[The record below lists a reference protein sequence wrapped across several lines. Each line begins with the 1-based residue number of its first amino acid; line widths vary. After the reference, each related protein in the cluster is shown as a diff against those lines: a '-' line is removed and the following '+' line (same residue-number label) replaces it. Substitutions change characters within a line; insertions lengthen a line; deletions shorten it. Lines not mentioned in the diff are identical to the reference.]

1 MCGIAGILNT
11 HNAAVSEPLLDEM
24 TRSLAH
30 RGPDGS
36 GIEISGPVGFG
47 HRRLSIIDPA
57 GGRQPM
63 FNEDGRVWV
72 TFNGEIYNYRELRA
86 ELQGKGHRFVSNSD
100 TETIVHA
107 YEEWGERCVERF
119 RGMFAFAVADHR
131 EGKIFLA
138 RDHFGI
144 KPLYYLQEGGV
155 FAFASEVQALR
166 KLPGIPWSLDL
177 TAMDQYLWLQYI
189 PAPRTAFEQV
199 RKLPPAHR
207 MTIHFDGRTT
217 GPEQYWELQFR
228 PDYNRSEQEWI
239 EALDEAMADSV
250 RAHLVSDVP
259 FGAFLSGGVDSS
271 LILGYMTRILNRPVK
286 AFSIGFEEPEFNETP
301 YARFAAERWGADHH
315 IEIVKPDALAILPDL
330 VRCYGDLF
338 GDSSAIPTYYVSQVA
353 RRNVPMVLSGDG
365 ADELFAGYWSHGDWL
380 NSFQQDRSIRP
391 SLAHWLSF
399 INYADT
405 GRRLSLWRDEYRDV
419 CPAPQETF
427 ERAYATA
434 RPFSP
439 CHKAQFL
446 DVKTYMTY
454 DILTK
459 VDIASMMHGLE
470 VRPPFVD
477 VKVAELAASVPEQF
491 GIGKNLRGEWERK
504 LLLKKVG
511 EKYFPP
517 EFLHRPKMGFAIPLT
532 KWFAPSGHLH
542 DILRQRLTGSGSTLL
557 EFFNPAAM
565 QELISANATG
575 PLWLLLFCEE
585 WLRQNRQTP
594 QPAGIARTPEIRS
607 EPLRVRILYDV
618 EGWAWWHRA
627 HRIREGVSSRI
638 RVDIHQMDE
647 PFDHEPYDF
656 VMIFDPYLVDR
667 VAGVPAAKLIVGCSC
682 PRFLDHAEALLQSH
696 RCIGGVVNSRE
707 MYNRATTKER
717 LFCCQNGVDTELFH
731 PPRKRP
737 SKLTGCWIGN
747 SDSAGNKGL
756 DLITAAC
763 REAGAELIVLDRN
776 AAKGTA
782 GLMSQEEVRDR
793 FYHKASFYLCASE
806 WEGTPNPALEALA
819 CGLPVIS
826 TRVGNMPELIVD
838 GHNGYLVDRSV
849 ASIAEAISKLAA
861 ADRPAMARNA
871 RTSVEN
877 GWSWQ
882 QQAAKYEAMFLKLSE
897 TAAAKKRAA
906 FTNEMGEELFR
917 RGDQNGALALFSR
930 AIEIDRE
937 CAEAWN
943 NLGVIFSQHGDTAN
957 ALTYLSTALTM
968 APENGTYIVNTS
980 QVLRAAG
987 RGDEA
992 RNLCVGFL
1000 NARPN
1005 DHGVRSHLESFTAS

>member
-1 MCGIAGILNT
+1 MCGIVGIIN
-11 HNAAVSEPLLDEM
+11 HDGAPAVPHLLEEM
-24 TRSLAH
+24 TNSLAH
-30 RGPDGS
+30 RGPDGF
-36 GIEISGPVGFG
+36 GMEISGPVGFG

-57 GGRQPM
+57 GGKQPM

-144 KPLYYLQEGGV
+144 KPLYYLQQGDV

-166 KLPGIPWSLDL
+166 RLPGIPWSLDL

-189 PAPRTAFEQV
+189 PAPRSAFEQI

-207 MTIHFDGRTT
+207 MTIHFDGRST
-217 GPEQYWELQFR
+217 GPQQYWELQFR
-228 PDYNRSEQEWI
+228 PNYNRSEQEWI

-250 RAHLVSDVP
+250 KAHLVSDVP

-271 LILGYMTRILNRPVK
+271 LILSYMTRILNRSVK

-301 YARFAAERWGADHH
+301 YARFAAERCGADHH

-380 NSFQQDRSIRP
+380 NSFQQDKSISP
-391 SLAHWLSF
+391 TLAHWLSF

-405 GRRLSLWRDEYRDV
+405 GRRLSLWRDEYKDV

-427 ERAYATA
+427 ERAFATA
-434 RPFSP
+434 RPFSL
-439 CHKAQFL
+439 CNKAQFL
-446 DVKTYMTY
+446 DIKTYMTY

-477 VKVAELAASVPEQF
+477 VKVAELAASIPEQF
-491 GIGKNLRGEWERK
+491 SIGKNPRGEWERK

-532 KWFAPSGHLH
+532 KWFSPSGHLH

-594 QPAGIARTPEIRS
+594 QPAIIARTPEIRT

-627 HRIREGVSSRI
+627 HRIKEGVSSRI
-638 RVDIHQMDE
+638 RLDINQMDE

-667 VAGVPAAKLIVGCSC
+667 VAGVPARKLIVGCSC
-682 PRFLDHAEALLQSH
+682 PKFLDHADALLQSH

-707 MYNRATTKER
+707 MFNQSTIKDG
-717 LFCCQNGVDTELFH
+717 LFCCQNGVDTELFR
-731 PPRKRP
+731 PARKRP
-737 SKLTGCWIGN
+737 AKLIGCWIGN
-747 SDSAGNKGL
+747 SNSAGNKGL
-756 DLITAAC
+756 DIITAAC
-763 REAGAELIVLDRN
+763 RKSGVELIVLDRN
-776 AAKGTA
+776 AAKGTE

-793 FYHKASFYLCASE
+793 FYHKATFYLCASE

-826 TRVGNMPELIVD
+826 TRVGNMPELVVE
-838 GHNGYLVDRSV
+838 GYNGYLTDRTVASV
-849 ASIAEAISKLAA
+849 AKAIRKLGKADLAA
-861 ADRPAMARNA
+861 MSRNA
-871 RTSVEN
+871 RASVEN
-877 GWSWQ
+877 GWNWR
-882 QQAAKYEAMFLKLSE
+882 QQATKYEAMFLKLAE
-897 TAAAKKRAA
+897 TAGGKKRGS

-917 RGDQNGALALFSR
+917 RGDLNGALSLFSR

-943 NLGVIFSQHGDTAN
+943 NMGVIFSQHGDTAN
-957 ALTYLSTALTM
+957 ALTYLSTALKM

-980 QVLRAAG
+980 QVLLAAG
-987 RGDEA
+987 RGEEA
-992 RNLCVGFL
+992 RALCVGFL
-1000 NARPN
+1000 HERPDN
-1005 DHGVRSHLESFTAS
+1005 CAVRSHLENFAAP